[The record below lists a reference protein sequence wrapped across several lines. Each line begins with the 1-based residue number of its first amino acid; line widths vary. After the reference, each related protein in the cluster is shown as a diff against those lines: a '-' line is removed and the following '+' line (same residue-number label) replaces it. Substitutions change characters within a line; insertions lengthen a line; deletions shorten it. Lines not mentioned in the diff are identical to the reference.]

1 MNHTDN
7 KDPADEQLNTESK
20 DSKNTNLINTNSQN
34 AKALLEKIV
43 KDNDDDIDIELTD
56 EDLARLH
63 EQGIN
68 VNELEKIAEEVNE
81 QLSDNANK
89 KRSDTKNQS
98 LIEPTPNQ
106 RKLDDKI
113 SRNKQAIIDLKQTQQ
128 EEQERQFEAFKQYLA
143 EKQTQERIN
152 YKDVRINIEANAI
165 PSKMFYIMNGL
176 AAITAG
182 YGMLLNSPAVV
193 IGAMLIAMML
203 GPITGIALGLIDYR
217 LTLIKKSLYTL
228 ITGTMLIYAI
238 GLILGFMHPEYAMTN
253 EILAR
258 TRPNTMDIAVA
269 LAGGIAGAYGMIS
282 PHLSVAVVGV
292 ALATTL
298 VPPIVASGILLAN
311 GEFMLA
317 LNAMILTTTNI
328 LAIQLTNALVLWWAG
343 FRRLDTHHKDAQATK
358 KTSQA
363 WLFTKR
369 NAVTLVLLTI
379 VSVYL
384 TINFQQGI
392 RKQRFEKQVRSII
405 KDSIKSK
412 PLYLVNATFD
422 ATKDDKQYLIR
433 AIIQGT
439 IPITHAQV
447 ADMEHQLHALN
458 SDITNKPIKL
468 QIRFVPE
475 QVIESTPV
483 SKDDVKLGNA
493 EIHNI
498 QSK

>member
-7 KDPADEQLNTESK
+7 KDPADKQLNTESK
-20 DSKNTNLINTNSQN
+20 DANLINTNNQN

-63 EQGIN
+63 EQGID

-89 KRSDTKNQS
+89 KQS

-128 EEQERQFEAFKQYLA
+128 EEQERQFETFKQYLA

-363 WLFTKR
+363 
-369 NAVTLVLLTI
+369 
-379 VSVYL
+379 
-384 TINFQQGI
+384 
-392 RKQRFEKQVRSII
+392 
-405 KDSIKSK
+405 
-412 PLYLVNATFD
+412 
-422 ATKDDKQYLIR
+422 
-433 AIIQGT
+433 
-439 IPITHAQV
+439 
-447 ADMEHQLHALN
+447 
-458 SDITNKPIKL
+458 
-468 QIRFVPE
+468 
-475 QVIESTPV
+475 
-483 SKDDVKLGNA
+483 
-493 EIHNI
+493 
-498 QSK
+498 